1 MLNKKNALITGGAGL
16 LGPQHAKALNEIGFN
31 IILLDID
38 SKNLS
43 MNFKKLKKQ
52 LKKKTRIYKFNCDI
66 TSESQVKKVSSELLE
81 KKIYIDVLVNNADV
95 NPKRET
101 AFYKKVN
108 KNRDARTGTIE
119 NYSIKE
125 LSRELSVGIIGT
137 FICSKVFGEHMKL
150 RKKGSIINISSDLGI
165 TAPDQRVYDKD
176 EKIQKVKNFKPIGY
190 SISKHGV
197 IGITKYISTYWAH
210 KNIRCNTLVPGAV
223 LNNQPKFLK
232 RNIMKRIPLNRLAKV
247 GEYKKAIQFLATDDS
262 CYMTGQSLIMDGGR
276 TIW

>member
-1 MLNKKNALITGGAGL
+1 M
-16 LGPQHAKALNEIGFN
+16 
-31 IILLDID
+31 
-38 SKNLS
+38 
-43 MNFKKLKKQ
+43 
-52 LKKKTRIYKFNCDI
+52 FNCDI
-66 TSESQVKKVSSELLE
+66 TSELQVKKVSSELLD
-81 KKIYIDVLVNNADV
+81 KKIYVDVLVNNADI

-101 AFYKKVN
+101 SFFKKAK
-108 KNRDARTGTIE
+108 KNINSSGTIE
-119 NYSIKE
+119 NYSIRE

-137 FICSKVFGEHMKL
+137 FICSKIFGEHMKL

-176 EKIQKVKNFKPIGY
+176 EKMNKVKNFKPIGY
-190 SISKHGV
+190 SITKHGV

-223 LNNQPKFLK
+223 LNNQPKFLEK
-232 RNIMKRIPLNRLAKV
+232 NIMKRIPLNRLAKV
-247 GEYKKAIQFLATDDS
+247 SEYKKAIQFLATDDS